1 MGQAARG
8 WLSES
13 NWGRVM
19 VAIPRAVGQVWLQ
32 RSRSV
37 QETRVKYSF
46 LSLGLISQSGA
57 EMRLTLDQTS
67 RPRGNHPRC
76 NAMKSIAYLWA
87 AQKGFLREEIPEI
100 PSGEQSNSW
109 EETMRADMRG
119 WGPVCSLASAAA
131 VRGGLTRVLPSGIL
145 LEHRFF
151 SRGPRPGCI
160 VLLKTSRGVR

>member
-19 VAIPRAVGQVWLQ
+19 VAIPRAAGQVWLQ

-37 QETRVKYSF
+37 QGARVKYSF

-57 EMRLTLDQTS
+57 EMRVTLYQTS

-100 PSGEQSNSW
+100 PSGEWSNSW
-109 EETMRADMRG
+109 EETMRLTKGLGACVFLG
-119 WGPVCSLASAAA
+119 LCCSNTW
-131 VRGGLTRVLPSGIL
+131 GLTRVLPSGIL